1 MLYTKPICWTNE
13 PEILELR
20 LKISPEEIKQIQ
32 MTLLI
37 QSLKDST
44 PATPQCLQEYDK
56 ELTSTAHYFYDLE
69 KTLIVKDELK
79 DGTFCFTYKIDASL
93 KEEEK

>member
-1 MLYTKPICWTNE
+1 MSAE
-13 PEILELR
+13 D
-20 LKISPEEIKQIQ
+20 IKKKQ

-37 QSLKDST
+37 QSLKNST
-44 PATPQCLQEYDK
+44 PARPQCLQEYDI
-56 ELTSTAHYFYDLE
+56 ELTSTANYFYDLE
-69 KTLIVKDELK
+69 KTLVLKDELK